1 MSEETVRQPVN
12 QAALFLWLRH
22 RLLRNSFRSVM
33 GSSFIRVLT
42 IVLVSLSVCVFVYVI
57 SFLGFRFVHEE
68 IKLPLTGGIIG
79 GVVDLM
85 FLSLGAMLLF
95 SSGLILYG
103 SLFSSGETAFLL
115 SQPTLAD
122 QVFLYKFQ
130 GAIGF
135 SSWAFL
141 LLGGPVLL
149 AYGVV
154 SGAPWPYYVFLPL
167 FFFGFILLPA
177 STGAIL
183 CLLIVNYVP
192 RKRKQVLVLALV
204 LTAVL
209 LGVWIYRVVQA
220 AQPAVSGGRE
230 AVTRLLGQF
239 DFASAPLLPSHWVTE
254 GLSKA
259 AKARSVG
266 EWCSALATWAGNGFA
281 GDMPD
286 HPLRWTFWYLALV
299 WSNGLM
305 SYLTAAWLAAR
316 LYRRGFNRLSTGGSI
331 KRRAGGAWL
340 DNALSAVLFFVPV
353 QTRLLILKDFRTFRR
368 DPQQWGQVVLFTGLM
383 LLCILNFRRM
393 FDERI
398 GWLYQNT
405 ISLLNLCAVLLL
417 LCTYTGRF
425 IYPLLSLEG
434 RKFWV
439 LGLLPLDRDRLLWGK
454 FLFSATGCLLLA
466 TPLVLLSDLMLEMP
480 LEAVLL
486 HALTVVVVAVG
497 LSGLSVGLG
506 AALPNF
512 RESDP
517 SKITAGFGGTLN
529 LVAGLGLLI
538 LMLCLLALPW
548 HLQMAGTEGPP
559 VRRVSW
565 WLVGP
570 TATAGVALGV
580 LAVMLPLRLG
590 IRRLRAMEF

>member
-1 MSEETVRQPVN
+1 MSQTVLREPVP
-12 QAALFLWLRH
+12 QARLFLWLR
-22 RLLRNSFRSVM
+22 RCLLRNAFRFVQ
-33 GSSFIRVLT
+33 GAAFLRLLT
-42 IVLVSLSVCVFVYVI
+42 IVLVSLTVCGFVYVI
-57 SFLGFRFVHEE
+57 SHLGFRFVHEE
-68 IKLPLTGGIIG
+68 VKLPLTGGIIG
-79 GVVDLM
+79 GVIDLM
-85 FLSLGAMLLF
+85 FLALGAMLLF

-103 SLFSSGETAFLL
+103 SLFTSAETAFLL
-115 SQPTLAD
+115 SKPVSAD
-122 QVFLYKFQ
+122 QVFAYKFQ

-154 SGAPWPYYVFLPL
+154 NGAPWTYFVFLPL
-167 FFFGFILLPA
+167 FIVGFILLPA
-177 STGAIL
+177 SAGAIL
-183 CLLIVNYVP
+183 CLLVVNFVP
-192 RKRKQVLVLALV
+192 RKRKQVLVVAV
-204 LTAVL
+204 LIAATL

-220 AQPAVSGGRE
+220 VQPASSGGRE
-230 AVTRLLGQF
+230 AMNRLLSQF
-239 DFASAPLLPSHWVTE
+239 DFASASLLPSHWVTE
-254 GLSKA
+254 GLSRA
-259 AKARSVG
+259 ARDRPLD
-266 EWCSALATWAGNGFA
+266 EWFSALAAWTRNGCR
-281 GDMPD
+281 GDLPD
-286 HPLRWTFWYLALV
+286 HPLRWTLWYLALV

-305 SYLTAAWLAAR
+305 SYLVAAWLAAR
-316 LYRRGFNRLSTGGSI
+316 LYRRGYNRLSTGGSI
-331 KRRAGGAWL
+331 NRRAGGAWL
-340 DNALSAVLFFVPV
+340 DNGLTAVLFFVPV
-353 QTRLLILKDFRTFRR
+353 QTRLLIVKDFRTFRR

-393 FDERI
+393 FDEKI

-405 ISLLNLCAVLLL
+405 VSLLNLCAVLLL

-454 FLFSATGCLLLA
+454 FVFSASGCLLLA
-466 TPLVLLSDLMLEMP
+466 TPLVVLSDVMLEMP
-480 LEAVLL
+480 LEIVLL
-486 HALTVVVVAVG
+486 HALTVIMVGMG

-529 LVAGLGLLI
+529 LVAGLGLLV
-538 LMLCLLALPW
+538 LLLCLLALPW
-548 HLQMAGTEGPP
+548 HVQMAGTEGPP
-559 VRRVSW
+559 LKRVSW
-565 WLVGP
+565 WIVGP
-570 TATAGVALGV
+570 AAAAGVALGV
-580 LAVMLPLRLG
+580 LAVMLPLRVG